1 MSLEDR
7 VETLETDMDDV
18 KTLLASAARHAENA
32 AAVAEQNA
40 IAIRDHRQD
49 SQFLETRMDCLDQRL
64 DEHITNSEATRQRL
78 DEYSANN
85 EATRQRLDSF
95 VVESQRVRTD
105 HGERLSRIEAGLET
119 LVNMAQNH
127 ERRLT
132 AREDRALEMDDRMV
146 QVESSLET
154 LVVMMQASEERLTS
168 MEDKGAQIDDRLDR
182 ITLNLEAIAD
192 GLRSF
197 GAGVDRL
204 EARMDAHLQTDH
216 QQEDGS

>member
-7 VETLETDMDDV
+7 VGTLETDMDDV
-18 KTLLASAARHAENA
+18 KTLLASAARHAESA
-32 AAVAEQNA
+32 SATADRNA
-40 IAIRDHRQD
+40 IAIGDLRQD
-49 SQFLETRMDCLDQRL
+49 LQSHL
-64 DEHITNSEATRQRL
+64 TNSEATRQRL
-78 DEYSANN
+78 DNYSTNS
-85 EATRQRLDSF
+85 EATRQRLDNF

-119 LVNMAQNH
+119 LVTMAQNH

-154 LVVMMQASEERLTS
+154 LVAMMQASEERLTG

-182 ITLNLEAIAD
+182 ITLNLEAIAN
-192 GLRSF
+192 GLRSL

-204 EARMDAHLQTDH
+204 EARMDTHLQTDH